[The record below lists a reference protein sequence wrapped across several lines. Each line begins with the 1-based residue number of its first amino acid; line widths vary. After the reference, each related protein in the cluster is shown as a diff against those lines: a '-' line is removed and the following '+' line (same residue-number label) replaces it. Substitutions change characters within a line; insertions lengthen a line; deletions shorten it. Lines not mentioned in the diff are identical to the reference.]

1 MSTPS
6 SVDQPV
12 QRDQLLPPPG
22 QAVTPGPTN
31 TLQREGPNEN
41 EVSKDGFTSPSGPD
55 TPEARG
61 EILAQSPSLS
71 LSPSPSPSTHLLSS
85 STFSSSPL
93 AFSPLASSQEDSPR
107 EASSSDTSD
116 YDFESSEEDEIYG
129 SEDEGGNVPEGTTLV
144 GVGNDK
150 SDKTATGE

>member
-12 QRDQLLPPPG
+12 QRDRLLPPPG
-22 QAVTPGPTN
+22 QAVTPGPPN
-31 TLQREGPNEN
+31 TLQREGLDNKN

-61 EILAQSPSLS
+61 EILAQSPS

-144 GVGNDK
+144 GGGNEK
-150 SDKTATGE
+150 SDKTVTGE